1 MSEADCLHMVIFF
14 FTTGSLSMA
23 TQWSDSCY
31 FNEHFKVTGK
41 LQFSLRA
48 ENTRLGNRLL
58 CFKR

>member
-1 MSEADCLHMVIFF
+1 
-14 FTTGSLSMA
+14 MA